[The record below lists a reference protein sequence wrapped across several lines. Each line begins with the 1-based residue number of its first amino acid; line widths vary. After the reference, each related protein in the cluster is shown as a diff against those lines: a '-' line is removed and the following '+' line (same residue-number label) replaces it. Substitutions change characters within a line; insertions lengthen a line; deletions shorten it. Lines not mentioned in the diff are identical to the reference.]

1 MGRHRV
7 VWSLYFSL
15 SKDLLDW
22 TERRLIM
29 ETEFTETYRC
39 GDRNPYNCPSVID
52 RRSRSRNFETSGR
65 RADLYFTRFNY
76 AGCRQTQNRDLLRV
90 PIEFSK

>member
-1 MGRHRV
+1 
-7 VWSLYFSL
+7 
-15 SKDLLDW
+15 
-22 TERRLIM
+22 M